1 MVRDFGGE
9 MPREVAQLRQL
20 KGIGAYTAGAI
31 ASIAFDQ
38 RVPAVD
44 GNVIR
49 VASRV
54 MGIRENVGIPS
65 VRRELEEKV
74 DSLVPAARPGD
85 FNQALMDL
93 GAAVCVPGTPNC
105 DVCPLR
111 AHCDAYDAGDAE
123 DLPVLPQKNPP
134 KPFDWDVLLIFSGE
148 KVLMRQ
154 RTETMLHGL
163 WVFPMLP
170 GHTDNPADFGAQMHM
185 NLRNVRP
192 AGDAKHV
199 FTHQIW
205 RMKLYQMDAPDA
217 DAPKGYRFVTL
228 NEMNALTIPTAMKAA
243 GKVARARLEEN
254 SEFGMRNAE

>member
-1 MVRDFGGE
+1 
-9 MPREVAQLRQL
+9 
-20 KGIGAYTAGAI
+20 
-31 ASIAFDQ
+31 
-38 RVPAVD
+38 
-44 GNVIR
+44 
-49 VASRV
+49 
-54 MGIRENVGIPS
+54 
-65 VRRELEEKV
+65 
-74 DSLVPAARPGD
+74 
-85 FNQALMDL
+85 
-93 GAAVCVPGTPNC
+93 
-105 DVCPLR
+105 
-111 AHCDAYDAGDAE
+111 
-123 DLPVLPQKNPP
+123 
-134 KPFDWDVLLIFSGE
+134 
-148 KVLMRQ
+148 MRQ

-205 RMKLYQMDAPDA
+205 RMKLYQMEAVTA

-254 SEFGMRNAE
+254 LKFGMRNAE

>member
-1 MVRDFGGE
+1 M
-9 MPREVAQLRQL
+9 
-20 KGIGAYTAGAI
+20 
-31 ASIAFDQ
+31 
-38 RVPAVD
+38 
-44 GNVIR
+44 
-49 VASRV
+49 
-54 MGIRENVGIPS
+54 
-65 VRRELEEKV
+65 

-170 GHTDNPADFGAQMHM
+170 GHTDNPSDFGAQMHM

-217 DAPKGYRFVTL
+217 DAPKGYRYVTRD
-228 NEMNALTIPTAMKAA
+228 EMDALTIPTAMKAA
-243 GKVARARLEEN
+243 GKVARARLKEN

>member
-1 MVRDFGGE
+1 M
-9 MPREVAQLRQL
+9 
-20 KGIGAYTAGAI
+20 
-31 ASIAFDQ
+31 
-38 RVPAVD
+38 D

-93 GAAVCVPGTPNC
+93 GSAICVPGTPNC

-217 DAPKGYRFVTL
+217 DAPKGYRYVTRD
-228 NEMNALTIPTAMKAA
+228 EMDALTIPTAMKAA
-243 GKVARARLEEN
+243 GKVARARLE
-254 SEFGMRNAE
+254 MRNKEP